1 MADHAPGV
9 RRRATSIGFVAVLM
23 WSFLALFTAA
33 TGQVPPLQLAAMTF
47 AIAFFMALG
56 KWLLRGE
63 DVMAHLAHPP
73 LVWGVGVGGLFGY
86 HFFYFLAL
94 RQAPAVEASLIAY
107 LWPLLIVLFS
117 ALLPGERLR
126 WWHLAGA
133 LTGFTGAAL
142 LLLAGQGF
150 AAGIHLAPGH
160 FAALACAF
168 IWSGYSIL
176 SRRQGTVPTDAVGGF
191 CGATALLALLAHL
204 LFENTIWPAGVGQ
217 WLAVAGLGL
226 GPAGLAFFFWDY
238 GVKRGHIQAL
248 GAASYAAPLLSTLVL
263 ILFGFAS
270 ATWTIALACL
280 LITGGAVLASFDLL
294 RPSPSREARGRN

>member
-1 MADHAPGV
+1 LMADHAPGV

-23 WSFLALFTAA
+23 WSLLALFTAA

-47 AIAFFMALG
+47 AIAFFLALG

-133 LTGFTGAAL
+133 LTGFAGAAL
-142 LLLAGQGF
+142 LLLSGQGF
-150 AAGIHLAPGH
+150 AAGRG
-160 FAALACAF
+160 
-168 IWSGYSIL
+168 WSS
-176 SRRQGTVPTDAVGGF
+176 
-191 CGATALLALLAHL
+191 
-204 LFENTIWPAGVGQ
+204 
-217 WLAVAGLGL
+217 
-226 GPAGLAFFFWDY
+226 
-238 GVKRGHIQAL
+238 
-248 GAASYAAPLLSTLVL
+248 ST
-263 ILFGFAS
+263 
-270 ATWTIALACL
+270 
-280 LITGGAVLASFDLL
+280 
-294 RPSPSREARGRN
+294 R

>member
-1 MADHAPGV
+1 MADHVPGV

-294 RPSPSREARGRN
+294 RPSPSREARGRD